1 MITLLEM
8 LRNEKADPAGG
19 RPLDLTRIYMANV
32 MSHGEAAVLNKKQ
45 ELHDREARE
54 AQRADLYRRV
64 AAIAGGKKPEGEE
77 PEGEEPKGEGPERRC
92 AKSVPAGAAELGQQA
107 LGFPPLD
114 GTGGTAEEAEAA
126 INAILSEERK
136 RETF

>member
-1 MITLLEM
+1 MITLLEI

-32 MSHGEAAVLNKKQ
+32 MSHGEAAVLNKRQ

-54 AQRADLYRRV
+54 AQRADLYKKV
-64 AAIAGGKKPEGEE
+64 GAIAG
-77 PEGEEPKGEGPERRC
+77 GEEPKGDEPKGEEPEPGYVKSEPTG
-92 AKSVPAGAAELGQQA
+92 AKELGQQA

>member
-32 MSHGEAAVLNKKQ
+32 MSHGEAAVLNKRQ

-54 AQRADLYRRV
+54 AQRADLYKKV
-64 AAIAGGKKPEGEE
+64 AAIAGGEEPKCDEPKGEE
-77 PEGEEPKGEGPERRC
+77 PEPGYVKSEPTG
-92 AKSVPAGAAELGQQA
+92 AKELGQQA

>member
-32 MSHGEAAVLNKKQ
+32 MSRGDADRLTKEQ
-45 ELHDREARE
+45 ELHDTEARE
-54 AQRADLYRRV
+54 AQRADLYERV

-77 PEGEEPKGEGPERRC
+77 PEGEDLERRC
-92 AKSVPAGAAELGQQA
+92 VNSVPAGAAELGQRA
-107 LGFPPLD
+107 LGFPQLD

>member
-8 LRNEKADPAGG
+8 LRNEEADPAGG

-54 AQRADLYRRV
+54 KQRADLYKKV
-64 AAIAGGKKPEGEE
+64 AAIAGGEE
-77 PEGEEPKGEGPERRC
+77 SKDDEPKGEEAERRC
-92 AKSVPAGAAELGQQA
+92 AKSVPAGARELGQQA

>member
-1 MITLLEM
+1 MITLWEM
-8 LRNEKADPAGG
+8 LENEKADPAGG

-32 MSHGEAAVLNKKQ
+32 MSRGDADRLTKEQ
-45 ELHDREARE
+45 ELHDTEARE
-54 AQRADLYRRV
+54 AQRADLYERV
-64 AAIAGGKKPEGEE
+64 AAIAGGKKPDGEE
-77 PEGEEPKGEGPERRC
+77 PEGEDPERRR
-92 AKSVPAGAAELGQQA
+92 AKSEPTGAKELGQQA

>member
-1 MITLLEM
+1 MITLWEM
-8 LRNEKADPAGG
+8 LENEKADPAGG

-32 MSHGEAAVLNKKQ
+32 MSRGDADRLTKEQ
-45 ELHDREARE
+45 ELHDTEARE
-54 AQRADLYRRV
+54 AQRADLYERV
-64 AAIAGGKKPEGEE
+64 AAIAGGKKPDGEE
-77 PEGEEPKGEGPERRC
+77 PEGEDPERGR
-92 AKSVPAGAAELGQQA
+92 AKSEPTGAKELGQQA

>member
-1 MITLLEM
+1 MITLLEI

-32 MSHGEAAVLNKKQ
+32 MSHGEAAVLNKRQ

-54 AQRADLYRRV
+54 AQRADLYERV
-64 AAIAGGKKPEGEE
+64 AAIAGGEE
-77 PEGEEPKGEGPERRC
+77 PKDNEPKGEKPRPGC
-92 AKSVPAGAAELGQQA
+92 VKSVPTAAGQLGQQA

-114 GTGGTAEEAEAA
+114 GAGGTAEEAEAA

-136 RETF
+136 RERF

>member
-1 MITLLEM
+1 MITLWEM
-8 LRNEKADPAGG
+8 LENEKADPAHG

-32 MSHGEAAVLNKKQ
+32 MSHGDADRLTKEQ
-45 ELHDREARE
+45 ELHDMEARE
-54 AQRADLYRRV
+54 AQRADLYERV
-64 AAIAGGKKPEGEE
+64 AAIAGGKKPEDEE
-77 PEGEEPKGEGPERRC
+77 PEGEDLERRC
-92 AKSVPAGAAELGQQA
+92 VNSVPAGAAELGQRA

-136 RETF
+136 RETL

>member
-1 MITLLEM
+1 MITLWEM
-8 LRNEKADPAGG
+8 LENEKADPAHG

-32 MSHGEAAVLNKKQ
+32 MSHGDADRLTKEQ
-45 ELHDREARE
+45 ELHDTEARE
-54 AQRADLYRRV
+54 AQRADLYKKI
-64 AAIAGGKKPEGEE
+64 AAIAGGEEPKGDEPKGEE
-77 PEGEEPKGEGPERRC
+77 PEPGYVKSEPTG
-92 AKSVPAGAAELGQQA
+92 AKELGQQA

-136 RETF
+136 RERF

>member
-8 LRNEKADPAGG
+8 LRNKEADPAAG

-32 MSHGEAAVLNKKQ
+32 MSHGEAALLTKRQ

-54 AQRADLYRRV
+54 AQRADLYKKV
-64 AAIAGGKKPEGEE
+64 AAIAGGEEPKGDEPKGEE
-77 PEGEEPKGEGPERRC
+77 PEPGYVKSEPTG
-92 AKSVPAGAAELGQQA
+92 AKELGQQA

>member
-54 AQRADLYRRV
+54 AQRADLYGRV
-64 AAIAGGKKPEGEE
+64 AAIAGGKKPEGED
-77 PEGEEPKGEGPERRC
+77 PERRC

>member
-32 MSHGEAAVLNKKQ
+32 ISHGEAAVLNKRQ

-54 AQRADLYRRV
+54 AQRADLYGRV
-64 AAIAGGKKPEGEE
+64 AAIAGGKKPEGED
-77 PEGEEPKGEGPERRC
+77 PERRC
-92 AKSVPAGAAELGQQA
+92 AKSVTAGAAELGQQA